1 MEIRFNR
8 TGEGRR
14 GGRGQV
20 GVNLGRIWK
29 VGRGVKVIMGG
40 GRHYRGGGK
49 GGLLLIINVSQAV
62 VQMVVG
68 VVVDLGGDDC
78 THERWVVW
86 DTRQRAPATRAPWWE
101 ESSFENTQWEK
112 DKQTLVG
119 GELPQSWKHIGVDG
133 SKVLCVDP
141 YPVHAESVTFSNWIS
156 KVKY

>member
-1 MEIRFNR
+1 MVEIRFNR

-68 VVVDLGGDDC
+68 VVVDLGGDDG
-78 THERWVVW
+78 THQRRLIRHS
-86 DTRQRAPATRAPWWE
+86 RQGAPATGRPGR
-101 ESSFENTQWEK
+101 
-112 DKQTLVG
+112 DK
-119 GELPQSWKHIGVDG
+119 S
-133 SKVLCVDP
+133 
-141 YPVHAESVTFSNWIS
+141 
-156 KVKY
+156 

>member
-49 GGLLLIINVSQAV
+49 LLLIINVSQAV

-68 VVVDLGGDDC
+68 VVVDLGGDNR
-78 THERWVVW
+78 THQRRLIRHS
-86 DTRQRAPATRAPWWE
+86 RQGAPATGRPGRGN
-101 ESSFENTQWEK
+101 S
-112 DKQTLVG
+112 
-119 GELPQSWKHIGVDG
+119 
-133 SKVLCVDP
+133 
-141 YPVHAESVTFSNWIS
+141 
-156 KVKY
+156 